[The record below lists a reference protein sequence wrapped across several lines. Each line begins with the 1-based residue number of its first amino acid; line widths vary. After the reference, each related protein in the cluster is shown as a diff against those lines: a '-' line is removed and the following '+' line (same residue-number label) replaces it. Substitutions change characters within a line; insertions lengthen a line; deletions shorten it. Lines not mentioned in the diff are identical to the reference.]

1 MKKAVI
7 ALGRKMLV
15 IIFNMLTTGEC
26 YDEKHFGEA
35 QVKYDD
41 IRKMRLIAEAKK
53 LGLEL
58 MPVLA

>member
-15 IIFNMLTTGEC
+15 VVYNMLITGEC

-35 QVKYDD
+35 QGRYDD
-41 IRKMRLIAEAKK
+41 IRKKRLITEAKK

-58 MPVLA
+58 VHIPA